1 VTADRGS
8 VFLVVTGFV
17 FLIVAGSGSES
28 ETIGYHNVIS
38 TETIDVYININKC
51 KGQEGRKRSYSC
63 KKYL

>member
-1 VTADRGS
+1 MTADRGS

-38 TETIDVYININKC
+38 TETMYI
-51 KGQEGRKRSYSC
+51 
-63 KKYL
+63 